1 MTGQIV
7 MNKIWTTCFAAAA
20 FCGAVAAAHANPMP
34 SPAHETNNATQ
45 AMAEMPA
52 TVAQLQNQIQELR
65 SVANTLNAVQA
76 QMIPNQALVTN
87 DWGNQRY
94 PESVGG

>member
-1 MTGQIV
+1 M
-7 MNKIWTTCFAAAA
+7 MNKIRTACFAAVA
-20 FCGAVAAAHANPMP
+20 FCGAAAAAYANPMP
-34 SPAHETNNATQ
+34 SPTQETNNAMH

-52 TVAQLQNQIQELR
+52 TVTQLQNQIQQLQ
-65 SVANTLNAVQA
+65 SVVNTLNAVQA
-76 QMIPNQALVTN
+76 QTIQNQTLVTN